1 MSASDKKKLRKEE
14 RAAVLSEK
22 QRKEQAEAKK
32 LKTAS
37 VTFVVIMIVVA
48 LIAASVMIFNVV
60 NSSGIID
67 RNTIAATTGEHKI
80 NSVQLNYYYNDLVRS
95 QYNQWQSTYGD
106 SLSMYTQM
114 MGLDITK
121 PLDEQVYDE
130 ETGKTWADYFVE
142 NALEQARSDY
152 KLYDM
157 AMAEGYT
164 LSADEQAQIKYDM
177 QTLDFYSQIY
187 GYKKT
192 DDYLK
197 ATYGFGSDVDSYTEY
212 STVST
217 IASSYYNKYKTD
229 LTYTHEDI
237 RDHEKDKEVNYS
249 SFDFATYYVSTSSF
263 QKGGTK
269 DEHGHTVYT
278 DEEKSAAIAEAKAVA
293 EELAKNDS
301 VLTLDKAIK
310 ALEIN
315 ANNESATSSKYADT
329 RYTLISEVYRD
340 WLAEE
345 GREENDIKVF
355 ENKITSTD
363 PHAEEGEETVGG
375 YYVVVFQGRDDNM
388 RHLANVRHLLVK
400 FEGGT
405 QDEDGHTVYS
415 DAEKAAAKEEAE
427 KFLKEWNDGEA
438 TEESFIELVK
448 EHSDDGS
455 AAEGGLF
462 KDIHKQSDYVPT
474 FRSWAIDETR
484 KAGDTEVIESEYG
497 YHVMYYVGDGELT
510 YRDYMIQED
519 LRAADT
525 EEWYEGLLKDVT
537 ITKGDISRLA
547 TDMILAAG

>member
-1 MSASDKKKLRKEE
+1 M
-14 RAAVLSEK
+14 LSEK

-48 LIAASVMIFNVV
+48 LVAASVMIFNVV

-95 QYNQWQSTYGD
+95 QYNQWQSAYGD

-142 NALEQARSDY
+142 SALEQARSDY

-157 AMAEGYT
+157 ALVEGYT

-229 LTYTHEDI
+229 LTYTDEDI
-237 RDHEKDKEVNYS
+237 RNHEKDKEVNYS

-315 ANNESATSSKYADT
+315 AKNESATSSKYADT

-355 ENKITSTD
+355 ENKITSSD

-375 YYVVVFQGRDDNM
+375 YYVVVFQGRDDNL
-388 RHLANVRHLLVK
+388 RPLANVRHLLVK

-415 DAEKAAAKEEAE
+415 DAEKATAKEAAE
-427 KFLKEWNDGEA
+427 KFLKEWTDGEA
-438 TEESFIELVK
+438 TEDSFIELVK

-462 KDIHKQSDYVPT
+462 EDIHKQSDYVPT

-484 KAGDTEVIESEYG
+484 KAGDTGVIESEYG

-525 EEWYEGLLKDVT
+525 EAWYEGLLKDVT

-547 TDMILAAG
+547 TDLILAAG

>member
-14 RAAVLSEK
+14 KAAMLSEK
-22 QRKEQAEAKK
+22 QRKEKAEAKK
-32 LKTAS
+32 LKATS

-48 LIAASVMIFNVV
+48 LVAASVMIFNVV

-67 RNTIAATTGEHKI
+67 RNTIAATTGEHEI
-80 NSVQLNYYYNDLVRS
+80 NSVQLSYYYNDLVRN
-95 QYNQWQSTYGD
+95 QLNQWQSAYGD
-106 SLSMYTQM
+106 SLSLYTQM
-114 MGLDITK
+114 MGLDLTK
-121 PLDEQVYDE
+121 PLNEQVHDE

-142 NALEQARSDY
+142 AALEQARSNY

-157 AMAEGYT
+157 AQADGYT
-164 LSADEQAQIKYDM
+164 LSDDEQAQIKYDM
-177 QTLDFYSQIY
+177 QTLDFYAQIY

-212 STVST
+212 TTVST
-217 IASSYYNKYKTD
+217 IASSYYNKYKTE
-229 LTYTHEDI
+229 LTYTDEDI
-237 RDHEKDKEVNYS
+237 RGYEKDKEVEYS
-249 SFDFATYYVSTSSF
+249 SFDFATYYIAASSF

-278 DEEKSAAIAEAKAVA
+278 DEEKAAAIAEAKAIA

-301 VLTLDKAIK
+301 VPTLDKAIK

-315 ANNESATSSKYADT
+315 AKNENAASTKYADT
-329 RYTLISEVYRD
+329 RYTSISEVYRD

-345 GREENDIKVF
+345 GRQENDIKVF
-355 ENKITSTD
+355 ENEVTSSD
-363 PHAEEGEETVGG
+363 PHAEEDEKTVGG
-375 YYVVVFQGRDDNM
+375 YYVVVYQGRDDNM

-400 FEGGT
+400 FEGGKK
-405 QDEDGHTVYS
+405 DDDGHTVYS
-415 DAEKAAAKEEAE
+415 DEEKATAKAEAE
-427 KFLKEWNDGEA
+427 KYLKEWADGEA

-448 EHSDDGS
+448 KNSDDGS
-455 AAEGGLF
+455 ASTGGLF
-462 KDIHKQSDYVPT
+462 EDIHKNSDYVPT
-474 FRSWAIDETR
+474 FLNWAIDETR

-519 LRAADT
+519 LRAKDT
-525 EEWYEGLLKDVT
+525 EAWYEGLLKDVT

-547 TDMILAAG
+547 TDMILAG

>member
-14 RAAVLSEK
+14 KAALLSEK
-22 QRKEQAEAKK
+22 QRKEKAEAKK

-37 VTFVVIMIVVA
+37 ITFVVIMIVVA
-48 LIAASVMIFNVV
+48 LVASSVMIFNVV

-67 RNTIAATTGEHKI
+67 RNTVAATTGEHKI
-80 NSVQLNYYYNDLVRS
+80 NSVQLNYYYTDLVNT
-95 QYNQWQSTYGD
+95 QLNQWKSAYGD
-106 SLSMYTQM
+106 SLSIYTQL

-130 ETGKTWADYFVE
+130 ESGQTWAEFFLE
-142 NALEQARSDY
+142 GALDQAKSDY

-157 AMAEGYT
+157 AKADGYT
-164 LSADEQAQIKYDM
+164 LSADEQAQIKYSM

-197 ATYGFGSDVDSYTEY
+197 ATYGFGSNVDSYTEY
-212 STVST
+212 STVSA
-217 IASSYYNKYKTD
+217 IANSYYNKYMSE
-229 LTYTHEDI
+229 LTYTDEDI
-237 RDHEKDKEVNYS
+237 REFEKDKEVEYS
-249 SFDFATYYVSTSSF
+249 FFDFATYYVATSAF

-269 DEHGHTVYT
+269 DEHDHTVYT
-278 DEEKSAAIAEAKAVA
+278 DEEKAAAIAEAKAVA

-315 ANNESATSSKYADT
+315 ANNENATTTKYADT

-345 GREENDIKVF
+345 GRKENDIKVF
-355 ENKITSTD
+355 ENKITSSD

-375 YYVVVFQGRDDNM
+375 YYVVVYQGRDDNM

-400 FEGGT
+400 FEGGK
-405 QDEDGHTVYS
+405 QGEDGNIVYS
-415 DAEKAAAKEEAE
+415 DEEKAAAKAEAE
-427 KFLKEWNDGEA
+427 KYLKEWTDGEA
-438 TEESFIELVK
+438 TEKSFIELVK
-448 EHSDDGS
+448 KHSDDGS
-455 AAEGGLF
+455 ASEGGLF
-462 KDIHKQSDYVPT
+462 EGIHKQSNYVYT
-474 FRSWAIDETR
+474 FRSWAIDEIR
-484 KAGDTEVIESEYG
+484 KAGDAEVIESEHG

-519 LRAADT
+519 LRAKDT
-525 EEWYEGLLKDVT
+525 AEWYEGLLKDVT
-537 ITKGDISRLA
+537 ITELDTSRLA
-547 TDMILAAG
+547 TDMILAAF

>member
-14 RAAVLSEK
+14 RAAMLSEK

-48 LIAASVMIFNVV
+48 LVAASVMIFNVV

-67 RNTIAATTGEHKI
+67 RNTIAATTGEHEI
-80 NSVQLNYYYNDLVRS
+80 NSVQLNYYYNDLVRN
-95 QYNQWQSTYGD
+95 QYNQWQSAYGD
-106 SLSMYTQM
+106 SLSMYTQV
-114 MGLDITK
+114 MGLDVTK

-130 ETGKTWADYFVE
+130 ETGKTWADYFVD
-142 NALEQARSDY
+142 NALEQAKSDY
-152 KLYDM
+152 RLYDM
-157 AMAEGYT
+157 AMADGYT
-164 LSADEQAQIKYDM
+164 LSADEQAQLKYNM
-177 QTLDFYSQIY
+177 QNIDFYAQIY

-197 ATYGFGSDVDSYTEY
+197 STYGFGSDVDSYTEY

-217 IASSYYNKYKTD
+217 IASNYYNKYKTD

-388 RHLANVRHLLVK
+388 RALANVRHLLVM

-415 DAEKAAAKEEAE
+415 DEEKATAKAEAE
-427 KFLKEWNDGEA
+427 KYLKEWNDGEA

-448 EHSDDGS
+448 EHSDDSS
-455 AAEGGLF
+455 ASEGGLF
-462 KDIHKQSDYVPT
+462 EDIHKQSDYVPT

-484 KAGDTEVIESEYG
+484 KAGDTGVIESEYG